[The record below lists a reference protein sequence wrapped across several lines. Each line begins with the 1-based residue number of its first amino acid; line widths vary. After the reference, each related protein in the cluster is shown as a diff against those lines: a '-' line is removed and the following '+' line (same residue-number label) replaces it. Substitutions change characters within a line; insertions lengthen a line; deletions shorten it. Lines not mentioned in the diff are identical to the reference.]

1 MPECPADGCDYTG
14 VVQSVAAHYSGKRDD
29 AHSGGYHDA
38 KALLEGRYDPT
49 QEDMPGQFDPSGSQ
63 TDDPEPEPEPDGGS
77 GELDFPENPD
87 ASDPEPEP
95 EPSRSRCPECG
106 SGNYASTDLALQK
119 IPNLSDRAK
128 QALKEHEFH
137 CHDCGEVFDL

>member
-38 KALLEGRYDPT
+38 KAQLDEAIDRNG
-49 QEDMPGQFDPSGSQ
+49 GSQ
-63 TDDPEPEPEPDGGS
+63 TEDPEPDGGS
-77 GELDFPENPD
+77 SELDFPENPD
-87 ASDPEPEP
+87 ASDPDPEPEP

-106 SGNYASTDLALQK
+106 SSNYASTDLALEK
-119 IPNLSDRAK
+119 IPNLSDRARN
-128 QALKEHEFH
+128 ALETHAYH
-137 CHDCGEVFDL
+137 CHNCGEVFDL

>member
-1 MPECPADGCDYTG
+1 MPECPADGCEYSG

-38 KALLEGRYDPT
+38 KAQID
-49 QEDMPGQFDPSGSQ
+49 SSAGSQ
-63 TDDPEPEPEPDGGS
+63 TETSIDPDPEPDGGS
-77 GELDFPENPD
+77 DDLDFPENPD
-87 ASDPEPEP
+87 ASDPDPEP
-95 EPSRSRCPECG
+95 EPSRSRCSECG
-106 SGNYASTDLALQK
+106 SSNYASADLALQK

-128 QALKEHEFH
+128 RALKAHEYH